1 MVNLKTFLANL
12 KKAARDNT
20 PVYIGGGEF
29 TPDELKAVI
38 AEIEQLISE
47 REVMQ

>member
-29 TPDELKAVI
+29 TPEELNAVI
-38 AEIEQLISE
+38 VDIERLIFHWE
-47 REVMQ
+47 MTK

>member
-1 MVNLKTFLANL
+1 MVNLQTFLANL

-20 PVYIGGGEF
+20 PVYIGGGDF

-38 AEIEQLISE
+38 AQIEQLIPRGDE
-47 REVMQ
+47 